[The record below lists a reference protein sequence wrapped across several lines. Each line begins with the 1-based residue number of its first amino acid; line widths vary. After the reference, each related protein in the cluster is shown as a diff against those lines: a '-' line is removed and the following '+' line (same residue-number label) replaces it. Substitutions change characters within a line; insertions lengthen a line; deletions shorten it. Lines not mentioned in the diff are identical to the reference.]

1 MVVVME
7 ERASEDQIQH
17 VIGTLAEK
25 GFDVHRST
33 GALRTVLGA
42 VGGNRSFDPRLLE
55 VMDGVH
61 EVLRITEP
69 YKLASRTF
77 KPERTVVSMGDFRI
91 GGDEVIVMA
100 GPCSAE
106 TEEQVDAAAEN
117 VRKAGAKMLRGGAFK
132 PRSSPYSFQGL
143 GEEGLKMLRGAADRH
158 NLKLVSEVMDISQ
171 IELLDKYADMFQVGA
186 RNMQNFMLL
195 RELGRIRKP
204 VLLKRGISATIEEW
218 LLSAEYVL
226 SGGNTDVV
234 LCERGIRTFENYT
247 RNTLDIS
254 AVPIIQKLS
263 HLPIVVD
270 PSHGTG
276 LRDKVSPMAR
286 AAVAAGADGLIIEV
300 HPDPD
305 HALSDGAQ
313 SMFPH
318 QFDRLMA
325 ELRIIAPAIGRSIC
339 VEPVLRRGW
348 GIGAG
353 G

>member
-1 MVVVME
+1 MVVVMDE
-7 ERASEDQIQH
+7 LAAEAQIEH

-33 GALRTVLGA
+33 GASRTVLGA
-42 VGGNRSFDPRLLE
+42 VGGNLTFDPRLLE

-77 KPERTVVSMGDFRI
+77 KPERTVVSIGDFRI

-106 TEEQVDAAAEN
+106 TEEQVDAAAEK
-117 VRKAGAKMLRGGAFK
+117 VQKAGAKMLRGGAFK

-143 GEEGLKMLRGAADRH
+143 GEDGLKILRGAADRH

-171 IELLDKYADMFQVGA
+171 IELVAKYSDMLQVGA
-186 RNMQNFMLL
+186 RNMQNFTLL
-195 RELGRIRKP
+195 RELGHGKMPI
-204 VLLKRGISATIEEW
+204 LLKRGISATIEEW

-226 SGGNTDVV
+226 SGGNGNVV
-234 LCERGIRTFENYT
+234 LCERGIRTFESYT

-263 HLPIVVD
+263 HLPIIVD

-300 HPDPD
+300 HPNPD
-305 HALSDGAQ
+305 DALSDGAQ
-313 SMFPH
+313 SMHPE
-318 QFDRLMA
+318 QFDCLMA

-339 VEPVLRRGW
+339 VEPVPQRGR
-348 GIGAG
+348 GVGVS
-353 G
+353 

>member
-1 MVVVME
+1 MVVVMQ
-7 ERASEDQIQH
+7 ERASDAQIQS
-17 VIGTLAEK
+17 VIAKLIEM

-42 VGGNRSFDPRLLE
+42 VGGSRQFDTALLE
-55 VMDGVH
+55 VLDGVQ
-61 EVLRITEP
+61 EVHRITEP

-77 KPERTVVSMGDFRI
+77 KPDNTVITIGDVRI

-106 TEEQVDAAAEN
+106 SEEQVETAAAA
-117 VRKAGAKMLRGGAFK
+117 VRRAGAKVLRGGAFK

-143 GEEGLKMLRGAADRH
+143 GEEGLRMLRSSADRH
-158 NLKLVSEVMDISQ
+158 NLKLITEVMDISQ
-171 IELLDKYADMFQVGA
+171 IDVIERYADILQVGA
-186 RNMQNFMLL
+186 RNMQNFTLL
-195 RELGRIRKP
+195 RELGHSKKP
-204 VLLKRGISATIEEW
+204 VMLKRGISATIEEW
-218 LLSAEYVL
+218 LLSAEYIL
-226 SGGNTDVV
+226 AGGNVNV
-234 LCERGIRTFENYT
+234 MLCERGIRTFEGYT

-254 AVPIIQKLS
+254 AVPVVQKLS
-263 HLPIVVD
+263 HLPVIVD

-276 LRDKVSPMAR
+276 KRDKVAPMAR

-300 HPDPD
+300 HCDPD

-313 SMFPH
+313 SMFPS

-339 VEPVLRRGW
+339 LEPVTRRGW
-348 GIGAG
+348 GV
-353 G
+353 

>member
-1 MVVVME
+1 MVVVMKE
-7 ERASEDQIQH
+7 LANDEQIQR
-17 VIGTLAEK
+17 VIAQLVEM

-33 GALRTVLGA
+33 GALRTVIGA
-42 VGGNRSFDPRLLE
+42 VGGNRQFDPRLVE
-55 VMDGVH
+55 VLDGVQ

-77 KPERTVVSMGDFRI
+77 RPENTVITIGDVRI

-106 TEEQVDAAAEN
+106 TEAQVDATAAAVKN
-117 VRKAGAKMLRGGAFK
+117 AGAKVLRGGAFK

-143 GEEGLKMLRGAADRH
+143 GEEGLQLLRVAADRH

-171 IELLDKYADMFQVGA
+171 IELVGRYAHILQVGA
-186 RNMQNFMLL
+186 RNMQNFTLL
-195 RELGRIRKP
+195 RELGRARTP
-204 VLLKRGISATIEEW
+204 VMLKRGISATIEEW
-218 LLSAEYVL
+218 LLSAEYIL
-226 SGGNTDVV
+226 AGGNSDVM
-234 LCERGIRTFENYT
+234 LCERGIRTFESYT

-254 AVPIIQKLS
+254 AIPVVQQLS
-263 HLPIVVD
+263 HLPVIVD

-276 LRDKVSPMAR
+276 RRDKVTPMAR

-300 HPDPD
+300 HCDPD

-313 SMFPH
+313 SLFPA

-325 ELRIIAPAIGRSIC
+325 ELRIIAPAIGRGIC
-339 VEPVLRRGW
+339 LEPVARRGW
-348 GIGAG
+348 GV
-353 G
+353 

>member
-1 MVVVME
+1 MVVVMKE
-7 ERASEDQIQH
+7 LATDEQIQG
-17 VIGTLAEK
+17 VIAQLTSM

-42 VGGNRSFDPRLLE
+42 VGGQRQFDSRLLE
-55 VMDGVH
+55 VLDGVQ
-61 EVLRITEP
+61 EVVRITEP

-77 KPERTVVSMGDFRI
+77 KPDNTVVVIDDLRI

-106 TEEQVDAAAEN
+106 TDEQVEATAAA
-117 VRKAGAKMLRGGAFK
+117 VRAAGAKVLRGGAFK

-143 GEEGLKMLRGAADRH
+143 GEEGLRMLRTAADRH
-158 NLKLVSEVMDISQ
+158 NMKLVSEVMDISQ
-171 IELLDKYADMFQVGA
+171 LDLIEKYSHILQVGA
-186 RNMQNFMLL
+186 RNMQNFTLL
-195 RELGRIRKP
+195 RELGHTRTP

-218 LLSAEYVL
+218 LLSAEYIL
-226 SGGNTDVV
+226 AGGNMNVM
-234 LCERGIRTFENYT
+234 LCERGIRTFESYT

-254 AVPIIQKLS
+254 AIPVVQKLS
-263 HLPIVVD
+263 HLPVLVD

-276 LRDKVSPMAR
+276 RRDKVTPMAR
-286 AAVAAGADGLIIEV
+286 AAVAAGADGLLIEV
-300 HPDPD
+300 HNDPD

-313 SMFPH
+313 SLFPG

-339 VEPVLRRGW
+339 LEAVARRGW
-348 GIGAG
+348 GV
-353 G
+353 